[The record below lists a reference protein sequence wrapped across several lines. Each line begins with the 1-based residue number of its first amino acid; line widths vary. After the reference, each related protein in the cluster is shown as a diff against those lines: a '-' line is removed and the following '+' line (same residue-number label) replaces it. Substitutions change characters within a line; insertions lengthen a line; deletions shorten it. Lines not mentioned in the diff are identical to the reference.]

1 MGNQSSSAG
10 GNASTGIGG
19 GGGKK
24 KSSTTSRSNRLTD
37 HMIRER
43 HANVFN
49 YYQDVRRLGE
59 GSIGTVRLVKRK
71 KGTEGGS
78 AYDNNNSTRRRGGG
92 GSGGPCA
99 CLVDGIFGC
108 SWFATQRSNNNAAT
122 ATHRNSE
129 SAISDH
135 SEMYALKSIQLRLVQ
150 KEYLVSRSKY

>member
-10 GNASTGIGG
+10 GNASTGVGGVGG
-19 GGGKK
+19 GGNK
-24 KSSTTSRSNRLTD
+24 KSSSNRLTD

-78 AYDNNNSTRRRGGG
+78 AYDNNSTRRGGNK
-92 GSGGPCA
+92 GSCA
-99 CLVDGIFGC
+99 CLVEGIFGC
-108 SWFATQRSNNNAAT
+108 SLFTTQRSNKNNT
-122 ATHRNSE
+122 NRRQQHSE

-150 KEYLVSRSKY
+150 KE

>member
-1 MGNQSSSAG
+1 
-10 GNASTGIGG
+10 
-19 GGGKK
+19 
-24 KSSTTSRSNRLTD
+24 
-37 HMIRER
+37 MIRER

-78 AYDNNNSTRRRGGG
+78 AYDNNSTRGGG
-92 GSGGPCA
+92 NKGSCA
-99 CLVDGIFGC
+99 CLVEGIFGC
-108 SWFATQRSNNNAAT
+108 SLFSTQRSNNNTAT

-150 KEYLVSRSKY
+150 KE